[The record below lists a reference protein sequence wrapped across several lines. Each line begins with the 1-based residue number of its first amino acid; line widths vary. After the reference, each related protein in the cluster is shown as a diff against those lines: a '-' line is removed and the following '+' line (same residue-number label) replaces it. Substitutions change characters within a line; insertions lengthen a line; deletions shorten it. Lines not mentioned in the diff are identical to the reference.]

1 MTGLLKPSSAVKSDR
16 CGGLGFCQFSKPA
29 PGPGYEVS
37 QHLSFHVCKVEK
49 SSWSPGMVGCHRQC
63 RAGGSLKGSPATGRD
78 FARPVLRPLRVPGA
92 PQGRRG

>member
-1 MTGLLKPSSAVKSDR
+1 MTGLLKPSSAVKSDM

-49 SSWSPGMVGCHRQC
+49 ILLVSWDGWVSPPMQSWWLAEGIPGYGEGFRSAC
-63 RAGGSLKGSPATGRD
+63 AA
-78 FARPVLRPLRVPGA
+78 APGA